1 MRGGRDSCIA
11 LGFRDTHEKAQGHK
25 ADSQKQQFSR
35 TLDQLK
41 TPFQLRSAITDY
53 GTSKKLIRPLLR
65 PRLEAPGPLG
75 HGADPLLSSGRTEL
89 LRQNLPLWRG

>member
-11 LGFRDTHEKAQGHK
+11 LGSRDTHEKSQGHK

-35 TLDQLK
+35 TLDQLT

-53 GTSKKLIRPLLR
+53 DGTPKSLFALFFD
-65 PRLEAPGPLG
+65 LG
-75 HGADPLLSSGRTEL
+75 RRHQAL
-89 LRQNLPLWRG
+89 

>member
-53 GTSKKLIRPLLR
+53 GTPKSLFALFFD
-65 PRLEAPGPLG
+65 LG
-75 HGADPLLSSGRTEL
+75 
-89 LRQNLPLWRG
+89 WRHQAL